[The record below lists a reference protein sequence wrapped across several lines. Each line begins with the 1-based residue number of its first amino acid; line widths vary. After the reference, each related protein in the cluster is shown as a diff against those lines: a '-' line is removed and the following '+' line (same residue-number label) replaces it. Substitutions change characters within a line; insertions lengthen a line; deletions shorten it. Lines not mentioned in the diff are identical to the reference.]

1 MDKYKYKWQTYK
13 YEVQL
18 QDYLI
23 ISISTELLGHIYDG
37 LVTYPCINSIM
48 GPVVAVLEPKFWHI
62 MNRFLE
68 INSGEKN
75 SIKS

>member
-18 QDYLI
+18 QDHLI